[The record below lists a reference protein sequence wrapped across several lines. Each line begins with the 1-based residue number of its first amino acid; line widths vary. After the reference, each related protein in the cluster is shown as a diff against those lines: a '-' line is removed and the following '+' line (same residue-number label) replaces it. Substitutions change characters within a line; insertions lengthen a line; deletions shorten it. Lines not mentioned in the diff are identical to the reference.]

1 MLILG
6 VEHNPK
12 GEMPWV
18 TWTLIGVNLL
28 AFGIQVR
35 VGDPINYG
43 FSLVPAEI
51 TSGKDLVKP
60 QKIKVKVP
68 VPVDPRARGR
78 SRVRH
83 QEHWV
88 SIPQHPGPFPIH
100 LTLLTSMFLHGGWL
114 HLIGNMWFLFV
125 FGGQIE
131 NALRPGLYLAFYLF
145 CGVAAGLAHVLSDP
159 DSVIPCLGASGA
171 ISGVMGAYFRL
182 FPHHKVKLWFGWAIG
197 IVEVPAAAVLG
208 VWFLLQYTSGEA
220 AVTSG
225 EVQGG
230 VAYWAHIGGFIAGLG
245 FVALL
250 ILYLKAKAAEMARA
264 AAAARTEAAAE
275 GEAAPTAAI
284 GQTAE
289 GHLGTVEPQVVSEPA
304 PAPSVYDNF
313 LPVQRE
319 KLSAKE
325 PWR

>member
-68 VPVDPRARGR
+68 VPVDPRTRARG
-78 SRVRH
+78 RVRH

-159 DSVIPCLGASGA
+159 HSVIPCLGASGA

-197 IVEVPAAAVLG
+197 IIEVPAAAVLG

-230 VAYWAHIGGFIAGLG
+230 VAYWAHIGGFVAGLG

-250 ILYLKAKAAEMARA
+250 ILYLKARAAEMARA
-264 AAAARTEAAAE
+264 AAAAA
-275 GEAAPTAAI
+275 GEAAPTAAT
-284 GQTAE
+284 GQTGEAHPE
-289 GHLGTVEPQVVSEPA
+289 QIGTPVAAEPA
-304 PAPSVYDNF
+304 LPPSVYDNF
-313 LPVQRE
+313 LPARRE
-319 KLSAKE
+319 KASGKD